1 MWGGEGGGLD
11 PATTL
16 ADLLCLDL
24 QIRPCL
30 DLQIRPACCCAAA
43 QSAAHALTTLPRA
56 GHRST
61 RCSWRAPR
69 PTSTPTAARPSTSS
83 SSRRCGTAASPT
95 CSFAT
100 ASSARSTCTT
110 HAASRLVPRLADQ
123 IRSESTRRSLPML
136 PHLLLIRARPTPERQ
151 ALDFHGGLAP
161 IYIEASGLPPIPVAL
176 TLHNA
181 LYQVVMPPPPLL
193 SHQCFNLSSP
203 LSSLLPP
210 LLSPLSYPLSSLLLH
225 LSYHPSSHLL
235 RSLSLPGLADGDARR
250 PIVGKGRELAAA
262 ARRAR
267 LHAV

>member
-1 MWGGEGGGLD
+1 MFLARTKANIYPDGRTPEHFIKFKALWNRCV
-11 PATTL
+11 
-16 ADLLCLDL
+16 ADLLLRYRQLGEIDL
-24 QIRPCL
+24 Y
-30 DLQIRPACCCAAA
+30 
-43 QSAAHALTTLPRA
+43 HARRLALGP
-56 GHRST
+56 ST
-61 RCSWRAPR
+61 R
-69 PTSTPTAARPSTSS
+69 
-83 SSRRCGTAASPT
+83 
-95 CSFAT
+95 
-100 ASSARSTCTT
+100 RS
-110 HAASRLVPRLADQ
+110 DQ
-123 IRSESTRRSLPML
+123 IRSTRRSLPML

-210 LLSPLSYPLSSLLLH
+210 LLSPLSYPLSSLLLP